1 MDNGQYQEVKN
12 RLDSVGCGFCLA
24 KWTQVTMHL
33 HNGMTHSCHH
43 PSPHKIPLDEILENP
58 TALHNTN
65 YKKEKRKEMLEG
77 KRPKECD
84 YCWRVEDN
92 TSSFSDR
99 VFKSE
104 EPWSLPFFEEIST
117 AKWDANY
124 NPKYVEVAFSNACN
138 FKCSYC
144 GPMFSSK
151 WVEEV
156 EKHGGYPT
164 TGNFNNLEYF
174 KETKTLPF
182 KNSEE
187 NPYVEAFW
195 KWWPDLYKDLHT
207 FRITGGEPLL
217 AKDTWKVLDYIIE
230 QETPNRNLH
239 LAINSNLGSPDK
251 LIDGF
256 IEKINKIE
264 AEGRVKDF
272 VIFTSA
278 DAWGK
283 QAEYGRNGLD
293 FEQFWKNMNKILEK
307 CPTVTIGVMCTYN
320 AFSVFSFDELIKNV
334 YELKKKY
341 SSLKRAWTT
350 AVTLDASY
358 LRFPQ
363 HQTVQVL
370 PPRFARNI
378 NSHYELM
385 KSLEEVY
392 HVNLNENGVTYG
404 FAEVEITKIK
414 RIYDW
419 MLSNQNQNELKTNRH
434 DFFKF
439 VTEHDIRRNTNFVET
454 FPELKTFYEDC
465 KNIKL

>member
-1 MDNGQYQEVKN
+1 MDNGQYQKVKDK
-12 RLDSVGCGFCLA
+12 LDSVGCGFCLA

-84 YCWRVEDN
+84 YCWKVEDN
-92 TSSFSDR
+92 SNSFSDR

-117 AKWDANY
+117 AKWDTNY

-138 FKCSYC
+138 FKWSYC

-182 KNSEE
+182 KHSEE

-230 QETPNRNLH
+230 QENPNRNLH
-239 LAINSNLGSPDK
+239 FAINSNLGSPDK

-264 AEGRVKDF
+264 SEGRVKDF

-293 FEQFWKNMNKILEK
+293 FEQFWKNINKILEK
-307 CPTVTIGVMCTYN
+307 CPTVTIGIMCTYN
-320 AFSVFSFDELIKNV
+320 AFSVFSFDELINNV

-370 PPRFARNI
+370 PSRFSRNVKS
-378 NSHYELM
+378 NYELM

-419 MLSNQNQNELKTNRH
+419 MLSNQNQNELKTNRY